1 MSTPASVLIVTD
13 DPASGERF
21 RALTERAGFTPVLEP
36 QFEGVTDAVRRIG
49 PRAALLLW
57 RGGRLSA
64 LLVGRLM
71 NLWPLPVLAF
81 EDPDDLHGILRAR
94 RADAY
99 DVLTT
104 ATPDEEVIARL
115 QEAVQEGGLLKAG
128 GKQRIGP

>member
-1 MSTPASVLIVTD
+1 MAAPHHVLIVTD
-13 DPASGERF
+13 DAKAAERF
-21 RALTERAGFTPVLEP
+21 QALATRAGFTPAVEP

-81 EDPDDLHGILRAR
+81 EDAEDLHGILRAR

-99 DVLTT
+99 DVL
-104 ATPDEEVIARL
+104 PISSSDDEVIERL
-115 QEAVQEGGLLKAG
+115 
-128 GKQRIGP
+128 